1 MVELSMNLSR
11 NNASMQASPAYTL
24 KDISFAYN
32 VVTSENSQG
41 HDSLGACRD
50 GEDCNLQQ
58 SDLIFKNLSC
68 VLYQQVFYALTGES
82 GLGKT
87 SFLRLLLGLEEPLQG
102 TVLRNTSLTVGAL
115 FQENCLL
122 EDLSIAKNLLW
133 IQASEVKKKR
143 YEFLR
148 TAENLLRAFKLDKDL
163 HTPAKEL
170 SGGQKR
176 RLALARTLLAPCDIF
191 VLDEPLRGVDNST
204 KEDILPV
211 IQKLLN
217 GKTVL
222 WVSHDKD
229 EFEYFRTKNT
239 QFQEISF
246 SRSSI

>member
-1 MVELSMNLSR
+1 MVELRMNPFLS
-11 NNASMQASPAYTL
+11 NAPLQILPAYTL
-24 KDISFAYN
+24 EGVSFAYN
-32 VVTSENSQG
+32 NEACEQLEGRDFLSACNNSEG
-41 HDSLGACRD
+41 Y
-50 GEDCNLQQ
+50 NLQQ
-58 SDLIFKNLSC
+58 SDLIFSNLSC

-102 TVLRNTSLTVGAL
+102 TVVCDRSLSVGVL

-133 IQASEVKKKR
+133 VQASEVKKNR
-143 YEFLR
+143 HEFLR

-176 RLALARTLLAPCDIF
+176 RLALARTLLVPCDVL

-211 IQKLLN
+211 IQKLLD

-229 EFEYFRTKNT
+229 ELEYFRTKNT

-246 SRSSI
+246 SRSDI